1 MYKVTLD
8 KSKNLLTIR
17 FSKRVA
23 PDEAKVCVQQVK
35 AYLTELKPGFRLL
48 TDLTALE
55 SMDVGCV
62 PHLED
67 SMDACNKSGV
77 AKVVRVIP
85 DPKKD
90 IGLSILSIFHY
101 RRRIPKVTCE
111 TLAEAMKILD
121 E

>member
-1 MYKVTLD
+1 MYKVESD
-8 KSKNLLTIR
+8 KSRNLLRIS
-17 FSKRVA
+17 FSKRVG
-23 PDEAKVCVQQVK
+23 PDEMKLCVEQVRAHLAK
-35 AYLTELKPGFRLL
+35 LPPGFRLL
-48 TDLTALE
+48 TDLSALE

-77 AKVVRVIP
+77 SKVVRVIP

-90 IGLSILSIFHY
+90 IGLKILSIFHY
-101 RRRIPKVTCE
+101 RRRIKIMTCE